1 MAEVQPLLLDKTL
14 EAIPR
19 AERAVQ
25 QKLRDRRDLR
35 RAVPAVRTMDEDR
48 GAADVHVARHRHRRS
63 QHTAHVLDPPA
74 GRTGVGNWFRRNWLR
89 VVAVAD
95 GPGLLEFAEPALLLA
110 VLAAMGKGVVRR
122 PWLHQREE
130 RLERRTHSVDVLDA
144 HEGNLRVR
152 VVLRSLVTLAARAV
166 DVGVQLRP
174 AVDNLQEGGCL
185 VS

>member
-1 MAEVQPLLLDKTL
+1 MCTWRVTVTAARSTPRTCSIHLQGGLAW
-14 EAIPR
+14 AI
-19 AERAVQ
+19 
-25 QKLRDRRDLR
+25 
-35 RAVPAVRTMDEDR
+35 
-48 GAADVHVARHRHRRS
+48 G
-63 QHTAHVLDPPA
+63 
-74 GRTGVGNWFRRNWLR
+74 FRRNWLR

-185 VS
+185 VHASGCMW